1 MPLTAVSI
9 ELSDLIE
16 ACWARDPKVRPQFT
30 TIVKEIR
37 KLRGKVR
44 DSPIPQ
50 KVKELWADD
59 VHPRKSPDL
68 HPPPLP
74 NSKPANRLFHTD
86 CSSFHIKSPTNGNS
100 SPSEGGF
107 WVRFRYISVF
117 SNGTQRGATNSKNY
131 NTQQGQWCRSTQ
143 LSIGRQIYRENELRG
158 ISL

>member
-68 HPPPLP
+68 HPQPLP
-74 NSKPANRLFHTD
+74 SRESQ
-86 CSSFHIKSPTNGNS
+86 SSF
-100 SPSEGGF
+100 
-107 WVRFRYISVF
+107 
-117 SNGTQRGATNSKNY
+117 
-131 NTQQGQWCRSTQ
+131 
-143 LSIGRQIYRENELRG
+143 
-158 ISL
+158 